1 MGIEIDLAI
10 LKEGEEVNKHLLC
23 GICFMI
29 LEDPVQCVRLVSRV
43 TQVFSPRARAV
54 SAASAWTFGKPGST
68 SAPTAA
74 TASSKL
80 RMSIA

>member
-29 LEDPVQCVRLVSRV
+29 LEDPIQCVK
-43 TQVFSPRARAV
+43 TNYFSLYSSPHAK
-54 SAASAWTFGKPGST
+54 AASARSAWKSGK
-68 SAPTAA
+68 
-74 TASSKL
+74 
-80 RMSIA
+80 

>member
-29 LEDPVQCVRLVSRV
+29 LDDPIQCVSNLLNYKHSLRV
-43 TQVFSPRARAV
+43 KAVFAK
-54 SAASAWTFGKPGST
+54 SAWTSGRLGNSSVQIGVK
-68 SAPTAA
+68 A
-74 TASSKL
+74 T
-80 RMSIA
+80 